1 MQLLSY
7 SSTGNSV
14 AIECRDGESQHE
26 CLSRFLFEQQPPV
39 VRQESPQP
47 MPAATSPVAG
57 SGPGTNLKAF
67 FLKWFGQKAT
77 PNCSCNA
84 VAARMDT
91 MGPQWCR
98 DNMDWILDQIR
109 LNAERRKL
117 PFIRAVVE
125 PIVLLAIRKAERA
138 AKSGQ

>member
-7 SSTGNSV
+7 SSTGSAV

-26 CLSRFLFEQQPPV
+26 CLNRFLLEQQPPV
-39 VRQESPQP
+39 LRPEPPPSVLDATPQP
-47 MPAATSPVAG
+47 AVN
-57 SGPGTNLKAF
+57 GPGTQLKAF

-98 DNMDWILDQIR
+98 DNMDWILEQIR
-109 LNAERRKL
+109 LNAESRKL